1 MTAASAVG
9 ARSGALNR
17 GRRRVPVKGAKFG
30 VSSIV
35 AIGVL
40 VGSAVAVGAQESE
53 SPTEFEGRWEFSYTV
68 ESRGDAGGTWG
79 YVTREMSDPRL
90 DGSVS
95 ITGNESVLSNGTDI
109 WSSAFR
115 IENDQ
120 GSWQEVPWLL
130 MDFGDDS
137 TTTRTG
143 LFMGEGAYEGLV
155 AVAELAWD
163 RSGMDS
169 AFDVRGIVLD
179 ADDLPPTVAEPAP

>member
-1 MTAASAVG
+1 M
-9 ARSGALNR
+9 
-17 GRRRVPVKGAKFG
+17 KGAKSG

-35 AIGVL
+35 AVGLL
-40 VGSAVAVGAQESE
+40 VGPAVAVGAQESE

-68 ESRGDAGGTWG
+68 ESRGDAGGTWA
-79 YVTREMSDPRL
+79 YVTREVSDPRL
-90 DGSVS
+90 EGSMS
-95 ITGNESVLSNGTDI
+95 ITGNESVLSNGADI

-115 IENDQ
+115 IENDE

-130 MDFGDDS
+130 IDFGDGS

-143 LFMGEGAYEGLV
+143 LFMGEGAYDGLA

-169 AFDVRGIVLD
+169 AFDVRGVVLD
-179 ADDLPPTVAEPAP
+179 ADDLPPTVAVAAP